1 MSLVNVMWSS
11 GAPFSSVHKVHHQI
25 VAQLDP
31 STEIKTWFLK
41 GRHNAAACS
50 SGDVREWGFTSRQL
64 KGRHIW
70 RLFLPLMHARLKKAL
85 IDCAADVVLLDGLGA
100 SRVLL
105 PVLRTLP
112 HIRVVVVFHGATRM
126 SDEQRA
132 LFQQFPTQQL
142 SMAAVSMTLAESL
155 RQSLG
160 LPVQGLR
167 SALDPALFCLELR
180 EKEQARRLMDLPDV
194 DARVLG
200 AIGRLVPDK
209 GFDYLLDAFSRSSSR
224 HPDLKL
230 VIVGEGPER
239 KALEKKIQQL
249 GLNGKVFLPG
259 HKPGL
264 ARLYRGFD
272 WVVIPS
278 REEGLGL
285 VLQEAVI
292 AGVPVLASDLE
303 VFREQLG
310 AAGHYIPVADVPAWA
325 AAIDRVAGQPG
336 DVISTSQYDALAP
349 EQVWQQFRTDSRAL
363 LSPSR

>member
-41 GRHNAAACS
+41 GRHSTAACA
-50 SGDVREWGFTSRQL
+50 SGEVREWGFTSRQL
-64 KGRHIW
+64 KGRHVW
-70 RLFLPLMHARLKKAL
+70 RLYLPILHSRLKKAL
-85 IDCAADVVLLDGLGA
+85 LDCAAKVVLLDGLGA

-105 PVLRTLP
+105 PVLKTMP
-112 HIRVVVVFHGATRM
+112 HIRVVVVFHGATRL
-126 SDEQRA
+126 SAEQQA
-132 LFQQFPTQQL
+132 LFRSFPAGRLTL
-142 SMAAVSMTLAESL
+142 AAVSMTLASSL
-155 RQSLG
+155 QSSLG
-160 LPVQGLR
+160 LPVRALR
-167 SALDPALFCLELR
+167 SALDPKLFSLGLQER
-180 EKEQARRLMDLPDV
+180 EHARRLMDLPDNN
-194 DARVLG
+194 ARVLG

-209 GFDYLLDAFSRSSSR
+209 GFDYLLEAFSRSLSR

-230 VIVGEGPER
+230 VIVGEGPDR
-239 KALEKKIQQL
+239 KALEDLIGQL
-249 GLNGKVFLPG
+249 QLQGKVFLPG

-264 ARLYRGFD
+264 AQLYRGFD

-310 AAGHYIPVADVPAWA
+310 SAGHYVPVADVSAWA
-325 AAIDRVAGQPG
+325 AAIDQLASQEGG
-336 DVISTSQYDALAP
+336 SISTSQYRALAP
-349 EQVWQQFRTDSRAL
+349 EQVWVQFCNDSRAL
-363 LSPSR
+363 LMPDR

>member
-41 GRHNAAACS
+41 GRHGASACA

-70 RLFLPLMHARLKKAL
+70 RLYMPILHARLRKAL
-85 IDCAADVVLLDGLGA
+85 SDSGARVVLLDGLGA

-105 PVLRTLP
+105 PVLKNMP
-112 HIRVVVVFHGATRM
+112 GIRVVVVFHGATRF
-126 SDEQRA
+126 SEEQKA
-132 LFQQFPTQQL
+132 LYQQFPKQQL
-142 SMAAVSMTLAESL
+142 TMAAVSMTLAQSL
-155 RQSLG
+155 KQSLG
-160 LPVQGLR
+160 LPVEVLR
-167 SALDPALFCLELR
+167 SALDPALFSLELHER
-180 EKEQARRLMDLPDV
+180 QQARRLMDLPDV
-194 DARVLG
+194 DSRIVG
-200 AIGRLVPDK
+200 AVGRLVPDK
-209 GFDYLLDAFSRSSSR
+209 GFDYLLEAFSRSSPR

-239 KALEKKIQQL
+239 KTLEHKIQQL
-249 GLNGKVFLPG
+249 NLKGKVFLPG

-264 ARLYRGFD
+264 AQLYRGFD

-310 AAGHYIPVADVPAWA
+310 SAGHYIPVADVSAWA
-325 AAIDRVAGQPG
+325 EAIDQFADQSG
-336 DVISTSQYDALAP
+336 DAISTSQYHALAP
-349 EQVWQQFRTDSRAL
+349 ERVWQQFCTNSRAL
-363 LSPSR
+363 LAPLR

>member
-11 GAPFSSVHKVHHQI
+11 GAPFSSVHKVHQQI

-41 GRHNAAACS
+41 GRHSESARS
-50 SGDVREWGFTSRQL
+50 TGEVREWGFTSRQL

-70 RLFLPLMHARLKKAL
+70 RLYMPILHARLRKAL
-85 IDCAADVVLLDGLGA
+85 SDSRAEVVLLDGLGA

-105 PVLRTLP
+105 PVLMNMPEL
-112 HIRVVVVFHGATRM
+112 RVVVVFHGATRL
-126 SDEQRA
+126 SAEQRA
-132 LFQQFPTQQL
+132 LFQSFPAQRLTL
-142 SMAAVSMTLAESL
+142 AAVSMTLASSM
-155 RQSLG
+155 QAALG
-160 LPVQGLR
+160 LTVRALR
-167 SALDPALFCLELR
+167 SALDPKLFCMGLQER
-180 EKEQARRLMDLPDV
+180 EQARRLMDLPDNN
-194 DARVLG
+194 ARVLG

-209 GFDYLLDAFSRSSSR
+209 GFDYLLEAFSRSLSH

-230 VIVGEGPER
+230 VIVGEGPDR
-239 KALEKKIQQL
+239 KSLEEKIRQL
-249 GLNGKVFLPG
+249 KLQGKVFLPG

-264 ARLYRGFD
+264 AQLYRGFD

-310 AAGHYIPVADVPAWA
+310 TAGHYVPVADVPAWA
-325 AAIDRVAGQPG
+325 AAIDQFANQER
-336 DVISTSQYDALAP
+336 DSISTSQYRALAP
-349 EQVWQQFRTDSRAL
+349 ERVWLEFCNDSRAL
-363 LSPSR
+363 LTPDR